1 MFKLKGIVGIQD
13 MGAAGLTSSASEMAS
28 RSNNG
33 ILLNLDKIPKRD
45 SSITPY
51 EMLLSE
57 SQERMLLVLNNKN
70 NSKIKSIFKKWGLDS
85 NQIGEVISKK
95 RFIIKSQKK
104 IVVDL
109 PVDLLTDDCPMYKR
123 EIKKPKK
130 IP

>member
-1 MFKLKGIVGIQD
+1 
-13 MGAAGLTSSASEMAS
+13 MAS

-33 ILLNLDKIPKRD
+33 ILLDLDKIPKRD

-70 NSKIKSIFKKWGLDS
+70 NNKIKSIFKKWGLDS

-109 PVDLLTDDCPMYKR
+109 PVDLLK
-123 EIKKPKK
+123 E
-130 IP
+130 